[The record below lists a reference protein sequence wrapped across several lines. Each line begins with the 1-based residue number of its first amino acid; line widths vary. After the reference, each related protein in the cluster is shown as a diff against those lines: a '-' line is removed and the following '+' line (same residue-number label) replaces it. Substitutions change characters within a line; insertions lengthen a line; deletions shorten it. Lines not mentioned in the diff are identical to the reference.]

1 VLRETWVRTQD
12 ILVIV
17 LPLLV
22 AGSVALSLLTHLGG
36 DDLINRALRPLT
48 EQWLGLP
55 LVLGV
60 PILFGVLRKELSLL
74 MLYQALGTQEI
85 ERFLDPVQL
94 ATLLLFITFY
104 MPCISTF
111 AVMLKSIGR
120 RTAFIA
126 VFLSVW
132 VALAVSGAVRFSL
145 LGLQSFL

>member
-1 VLRETWVRTQD
+1 VRTQD